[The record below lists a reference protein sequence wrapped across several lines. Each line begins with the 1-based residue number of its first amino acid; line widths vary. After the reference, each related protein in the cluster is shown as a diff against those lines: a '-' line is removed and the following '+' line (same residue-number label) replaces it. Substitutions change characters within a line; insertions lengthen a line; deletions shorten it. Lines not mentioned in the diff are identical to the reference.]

1 ACIHHTA
8 RTANG
13 HGHTPPRLRGGPPA
27 AKEEPGVASEPDEL
41 LTIEEVIAELRVPR
55 STFYRWRGK
64 GIAPRVMKLPSGAVR
79 IRRTALD
86 EWLRGLEDNPKEHAA

>member
-1 ACIHHTA
+1 M
-8 RTANG
+8 
-13 HGHTPPRLRGGPPA
+13 
-27 AKEEPGVASEPDEL
+27 ASNPDEL

-55 STFYRWRGK
+55 STFYRWREK

-86 EWLRGLEDNPKEHAA
+86 EWLRGLEDDQEEHAA

>member
-1 ACIHHTA
+1 MAGEA
-8 RTANG
+8 
-13 HGHTPPRLRGGPPA
+13 
-27 AKEEPGVASEPDEL
+27 DEL

-55 STFYRWRGK
+55 STFYRWRQK

-79 IRRTALD
+79 IRRTALN